1 MLKPTFP
8 TVFTDLRAWT
18 ARRGLIALYQTT
30 ETHSLDPVVS
40 ATARPVLIAAP
51 LTLLVSALRE
61 RLARD
66 RRATAVAVANPT
78 K

>member
-1 MLKPTFP
+1 MENIRVACPRGPMLKPTFP

-18 ARRGLIALYQTT
+18 ARRGLIALYLTT

-40 ATARPVLIAAP
+40 ATARPVLIAAT

-61 RLARD
+61 R
-66 RRATAVAVANPT
+66 
-78 K
+78 